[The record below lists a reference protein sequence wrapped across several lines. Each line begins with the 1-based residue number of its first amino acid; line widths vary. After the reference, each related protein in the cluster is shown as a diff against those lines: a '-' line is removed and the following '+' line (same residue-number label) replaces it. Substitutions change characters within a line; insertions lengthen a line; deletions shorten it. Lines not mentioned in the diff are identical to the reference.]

1 MKWLGSW
8 IFWVI
13 FAAGCAVFFLPKF
26 PYYQVWMPYGYDL
39 GGIALV
45 ILYLSIGFGSLGFYG
60 LMGWLT
66 STPTNHFSLKVGTAG
81 LGLAVGLICCYLKL
95 MDLTP
100 TV

>member
-1 MKWLGSW
+1 MKWLESW

-13 FAAGCAVFFLPKF
+13 FAAGCAVFVLPHVAF
-26 PYYQVWMPYGYDL
+26 YQVWMPYGYDL

-45 ILYLSIGFGSLGFYG
+45 VLYLSIGFGSLGLYC
-60 LMGWLT
+60 LIDWLT
-66 STPTNHFSLKVGTAG
+66 ATPTNRVVLKVGTAG
-81 LGLAVGLICCYLKL
+81 LCVFVGLICCYLIL